1 MFRAAREFSMA
12 KHHLPTEYLRL
23 LITVLIL
30 FHFRYETSDALLELA
45 VLGCV
50 DERVNSAVGERQ
62 CHTSLIEESVD
73 VDFPRNYV
81 DIR

>member
-1 MFRAAREFSMA
+1 MA